1 MTFPAFPEAVP
12 AVPALLT
19 LSTLSDLPHL
29 HQLPDLSTL
38 PALLAAAG
46 PAGALAGPALESG
59 LQFALEFV
67 LVVLLVDLASG
78 IGHWLEDTYGNPDTP
93 LIGPLVIVPNLAHHR
108 QPRAFLAKS
117 WLASCG
123 DLMLAGALLI
133 AAAWAL
139 DLLTWHVVVFAL
151 VGSQANQIHKWAHQN
166 PQEKGA
172 LVHLMQRMRLLQT
185 PREHGRHHQ
194 GATDS
199 HYCTVTNALNPL
211 LERLRVW
218 RRLESLLQRAF
229 GLRPRTDPSTGTR
242 AAGRA
247 AGSAL
252 TPRAIAVSRAV
263 RAPLPSS
270 VRR

>member
-1 MTFPAFPEAVP
+1 MFPASLDAVSLP
-12 AVPALLT
+12 SALT
-19 LSTLSDLPHL
+19 HTHT
-29 HQLPDLSTL
+29 H
-38 PALLAAAG
+38 ALAAIAG
-46 PAGALAGPALESG
+46 PARELGG
-59 LQFALEFV
+59 LALEFV

-93 LIGPLVIVPNLAHHR
+93 LIGRLVIVPNLEHHA

-117 WLASCG
+117 WLQSCG
-123 DLMLAGALLI
+123 DLMLAGALLV

-166 PQEKGA
+166 PREKGA
-172 LVHLMQRMRLLQT
+172 LVHLLQRLRLLQT
-185 PREHGRHHQ
+185 PREHGQHHQ

-218 RRLESLLQRAF
+218 RRLEGLVERTF
-229 GLRPRTDPSTGTR
+229 GLRPRTDPATGRR

-247 AGSAL
+247 VSGGLSGAEATGTLRARTAVGSAAA
-252 TPRAIAVSRAV
+252 RV
-263 RAPLPSS
+263 PLPSS
-270 VRR
+270 GRR